1 MSYQNLTLCQKATL
15 ACMLEASAPK
25 PGNVH
30 RGADFEDLTF
40 FDFIQ
45 SAAAIGPVI
54 QDRPENRLGPLVLAA
69 IEATRSVVD
78 SNTNLGLVLL
88 MGPIALA
95 RSIDVDGVKEVLE
108 DLDERDAQL
117 VYQAISLA
125 GAGGLGTVSKM
136 DVHESAP
143 ESLMDAMTEAQGRD
157 LIAAQYANGFR
168 DVIEVAVPLFRR
180 IQDSGL
186 SQVEAIVRMHVEL
199 MSRYPDSLIARKCG
213 QEVAQESAD
222 RAARVIQQAE
232 LGDEAY
238 HAALTDFD
246 FWLRSDG
253 HRRNPGTTA
262 DFIGVVLFI
271 GLIEGWL
278 IPPSIVASEGNE
290 DG

>member
-1 MSYQNLTLCQKATL
+1 MSYQNLTLGQKATL
-15 ACMLEASAPK
+15 ACMLEVSAPK

-30 RGADFEDLTF
+30 READFEDLTF

-45 SAAAIGPVI
+45 SAAVIGPVI

-108 DLDERDAQL
+108 GLDERDAQL
-117 VYQAISLA
+117 VFQAISLA

-143 ESLMDAMTEAQGRD
+143 ESLMDAMAEAQGRD

-180 IQDSGL
+180 FQDSGL
-186 SQVEAIVRMHVEL
+186 RQVEAIVRMHVEL

-222 RAARVIQQAE
+222 RAAWVIQQAE

-238 HAALTDFD
+238 HAALSDFD

-278 IPPSIVASEGNE
+278 MPPSIVASEGNE

>member
-1 MSYQNLTLCQKATL
+1 
-15 ACMLEASAPK
+15 
-25 PGNVH
+25 
-30 RGADFEDLTF
+30 
-40 FDFIQ
+40 
-45 SAAAIGPVI
+45 
-54 QDRPENRLGPLVLAA
+54 
-69 IEATRSVVD
+69 
-78 SNTNLGLVLL
+78 
-88 MGPIALA
+88 
-95 RSIDVDGVKEVLE
+95 
-108 DLDERDAQL
+108 
-117 VYQAISLA
+117 
-125 GAGGLGTVSKM
+125 
-136 DVHESAP
+136 
-143 ESLMDAMTEAQGRD
+143 MDAMTEAQGRD

-180 IQDSGL
+180 FQDSGL
-186 SQVEAIVRMHVEL
+186 RQVEAIVRMHIEL

-278 IPPSIVASEGNE
+278 MPPSIVASEGNE